1 MDTIVALG
9 TPSGRSA
16 IGIIRLTGPDSL
28 SIVRSIVGQHNFQP
42 EPSHPVLKTL
52 KANHSHSIL
61 DKALV
66 TFFQSPNSFTGEDL
80 VEISCH
86 GSPIIL
92 RQVIDLTLSLGARLA
107 GPGEFTLRALSNG
120 KVNLT
125 QAEAIRDLI
134 NAQTEQAA
142 QQALRQMMGELS
154 ARLQKPEQTLIEM
167 IVQLESALEFVE
179 DDLPSL
185 ERNQLA
191 EQMDHLAADL
201 RKLASTFE
209 LGHLLRD
216 GLRVTL
222 AGRPNVG
229 KSSLF
234 NRLLAIDRAIVTEV
248 PGTTRDTLTE
258 RITLEGVP
266 VMLTDTAGLRESTDR
281 IETLGVQRTRE
292 AIADSDLLIVV
303 MDGAEDLRAED
314 FDVLEQA
321 RNGRHIVALNKSDE
335 PSFETFE
342 KRRSTF
348 ETKTVNVSAMTGV
361 GLNELRAAILEPF
374 GSVDSSNT
382 GFLITDARH
391 YDLLLRAS
399 NQVQESSRLIN
410 DGMSEELV
418 LIGLHNALRFLGE
431 ITGETTTEEI
441 LSEIFATFCIG
452 K

>member
-1 MDTIVALG
+1 
-9 TPSGRSA
+9 
-16 IGIIRLTGPDSL
+16 
-28 SIVRSIVGQHNFQP
+28 
-42 EPSHPVLKTL
+42 
-52 KANHSHSIL
+52 
-61 DKALV
+61 
-66 TFFQSPNSFTGEDL
+66 
-80 VEISCH
+80 
-86 GSPIIL
+86 
-92 RQVIDLTLSLGARLA
+92 VIDLTLSLGARLA
-107 GPGEFTLRALSNG
+107 GPGEFTLRALGNG

-154 ARLQKPEQTLIEM
+154 TRLQTPEQTLIEM

-185 ERNQLA
+185 KKHQLA
-191 EQMDHLAADL
+191 EQMDQLAADL
-201 RKLASTFE
+201 RNLASTFE
-209 LGHLLRD
+209 VGHLLRD

-258 RITLEGVP
+258 RITVEGVP

-321 RNGRHIVALNKSDE
+321 RNGRHIVAMNKRDE
-335 PSFETFE
+335 PSFEIFE
-342 KRRSTF
+342 KRRSAF
-348 ETKTVNVSAMTGV
+348 ETKTVKVSAVTGV
-361 GLNELRAAILEPF
+361 GLSELRAAILEPF

-399 NQVQESSRLIN
+399 NEVQASSCSIKE
-410 DGMSEELV
+410 GMSEELV

>member
-28 SIVRSIVGQHNFQP
+28 SIVRSIVGQLNFQP

-52 KANHSHSIL
+52 KANGSHSIL

-185 ERNQLA
+185 KKNQLA
-191 EQMDHLAADL
+191 EQMDQLAADL
-201 RKLASTFE
+201 RTLASTFE
-209 LGHLLRD
+209 VGHLLRD

-234 NRLLAIDRAIVTEV
+234 NRLLAMNRAIVTEV

-321 RNGRHIVALNKSDE
+321 RKGRHIVALNKSDE
-335 PSFETFE
+335 PSFEIFE
-342 KRRSTF
+342 KCRSTF

-374 GSVDSSNT
+374 GSVDSSST

-399 NQVQESSRLIN
+399 IEVEGSSGLIN
-410 DGMSEELV
+410 EGMSEELV

>member
-42 EPSHPVLKTL
+42 APSHPVLKSL
-52 KANHSHSIL
+52 KANGSHSIL

-107 GPGEFTLRALSNG
+107 GPGEFTLRALGNG

-154 ARLQKPEQTLIEM
+154 TRLQTPEQTLIEM

-185 ERNQLA
+185 KKHQLA
-191 EQMDHLAADL
+191 EQMDQLAADL
-201 RKLASTFE
+201 RNLASTFE
-209 LGHLLRD
+209 VGHLLRD

-258 RITLEGVP
+258 RITVEGVP

-321 RNGRHIVALNKSDE
+321 RNGRHIVAMNKRDE
-335 PSFETFE
+335 PSFEIFE
-342 KRRSTF
+342 KRRSAF
-348 ETKTVNVSAMTGV
+348 ETKTVKVSAVTGV
-361 GLNELRAAILEPF
+361 GLSELRAAILEPF

-399 NQVQESSRLIN
+399 NEVQASSCSIKE
-410 DGMSEELV
+410 GMSEELV

>member
-42 EPSHPVLKTL
+42 APSHPVLKSL
-52 KANHSHSIL
+52 KANGSHSTL

-92 RQVIDLTLSLGARLA
+92 RQVIDLTLSLGARMA
-107 GPGEFTLRALSNG
+107 GPGEFTLRALGNG

-185 ERNQLA
+185 KKHQLA
-191 EQMDHLAADL
+191 EQMDQLAGDL
-201 RKLASTFE
+201 RNLASTFE
-209 LGHLLRD
+209 VGHLLRD

-258 RITLEGVP
+258 RITVEGVP

-314 FDVLEQA
+314 FDVLKQA

-335 PSFETFE
+335 PSFEIFE
-342 KRRSTF
+342 KRRSAF
-348 ETKTVNVSAMTGV
+348 ETKTVKVSAVTGV
-361 GLNELRAAILEPF
+361 GLSELRAAILEPF

-399 NQVQESSRLIN
+399 NEVQASSCSIKE
-410 DGMSEELV
+410 GMSEELV